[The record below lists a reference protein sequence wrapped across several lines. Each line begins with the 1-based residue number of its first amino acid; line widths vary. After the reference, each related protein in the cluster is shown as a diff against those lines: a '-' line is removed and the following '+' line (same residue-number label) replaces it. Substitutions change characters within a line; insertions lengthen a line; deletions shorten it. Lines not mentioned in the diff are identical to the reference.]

1 MILQQKDKLFKGN
14 FSSLFMLL
22 NKKVREK
29 GKIKLNR
36 YFQKFEKGDKVA
48 VVIESSLNFSF
59 PIRLQGR
66 TGEIE
71 DQRGKAYIVKI
82 KDQNL
87 EKRFIIEPVHL
98 KKLKQTNN

>member
-1 MILQQKDKLFKGN
+1 
-14 FSSLFMLL
+14 MLL